1 MSKGFAR
8 FAGAVLGY
16 NLLVILW
23 GAYVRAT
30 GSGAGCGNHWPLC
43 NGVVVPH
50 APGVQ
55 TLIEFAH
62 RLMSGFDAIAVGIL
76 VIWAFLKSP
85 KQHPVRIGATL
96 SAVFLATE
104 ALIGAALVKLEHV
117 ASNASVSRGYSLS
130 AHLINTLTLLA
141 CLGLTWWWAK
151 GGGRLRLHSRTAWF
165 ALPAILL
172 FVLVG
177 ISGAIAALGDTL
189 FPAHSLAEGFRQDLD
204 PAANIFLRLRILH
217 PMLAVAAAAWL
228 ACYAVLYR
236 GWTLLALIAAQV
248 LAGSLNLLLLAPIWM
263 QMVHLLL
270 ADLVWIALV
279 LFAARTLEDGFRAGV
294 HVPVTPPA
302 LLQIPTPKPTGN

>member
-1 MSKGFAR
+1 MS
-8 FAGAVLGY
+8 
-16 NLLVILW
+16 
-23 GAYVRAT
+23 RA
-30 GSGAGCGNHWPLC
+30 
-43 NGVVVPH
+43 
-50 APGVQ
+50 
-55 TLIEFAH
+55 
-62 RLMSGFDAIAVGIL
+62 
-76 VIWAFLKSP
+76 
-85 KQHPVRIGATL
+85 
-96 SAVFLATE
+96 
-104 ALIGAALVKLEHV
+104 
-117 ASNASVSRGYSLS
+117 YSLS

-141 CLGLTWWWAK
+141 CLALTWWWAN

-236 GWTLLALIAAQV
+236 GWTLLALVAAQV
-248 LAGSLNLLLLAPIWM
+248 LAGSLNLFLLAPIWM

-279 LFAARTLEDGFRAGV
+279 LFAARTVEDGVAVGV
-294 HVPVTPPA
+294 HLPVTPPA
-302 LLQIPTPKPTGN
+302 LLQIPTPKPTEN